1 MNAKGPAVVYTGGGH
16 SSAAGEAHLWVC
28 SGQNIGRRFALD
40 KPDMVIGRSSSADI
54 PVIDERVSQQH
65 AVIETRSEGHH
76 LRDLGSTNGTF
87 VNNQRVHES
96 ALRDGDLLQ
105 VGETVFEYLSYQE
118 RNLTITVRGR
128 TNNSEGVPTALRD
141 EARHMLEQARV
152 SPGHSSS
159 QDVSPYQSSNQTVD
173 VPTQDPAATGPSYM
187 GTYVPVIQRPA
198 RDVNPGHFHGPG
210 MNMPVPYMGHMPGPY
225 PPNAMMHAPMH
236 PGTLEE
242 RRVELPAVAGDEE
255 AEEGGVEFI
264 VARLK
269 HGRDTFL
276 PYWKSVLFLLVAGVA
291 TGVAYFKANPPPQT
305 AEFEIALQVSTQPNP
320 LHKYVGRL
328 GEFFVGAEL
337 AFRTPDL
344 IEKTLIELGHEN
356 PSPEFLN
363 AVRRDLELV
372 SAGPPTPN
380 TYTGSYKHTDPDW
393 ALSLL
398 DTHVRLY
405 LESEVEKALKVLKV
419 EAGFMTEQVE
429 EIEKRLRRS
438 EAELMEFKKKNLEGD
453 PEQAGA
459 TYMRL
464 VQLRMDESEALMNL
478 QKARK
483 TRAMLQGRLRTEQPL
498 IKTKARYDN
507 HYKRALAEIQL
518 QLVTEQSNGKGPDH
532 PDIIKLERRLAELQ
546 VKSEESQD
554 DPSSFET
561 TRNTVYTQIQN
572 EERNLQIQ
580 EQLAEQ
586 QLAYI
591 RRELGKTEATV
602 SRLPELEAERS
613 DLMRS
618 YKTTNAQ
625 YEKLLQQL
633 QIIQVQLNLERAS
646 TAARYNVISEPHLV
660 YMDKGKKMMIFAVMG
675 GFLGL
680 MFGVLLTV
688 MRVLAKKGAFDALK
702 GMLKRDPDPVVA
714 ANPDATA
721 LAHREAPG
729 PLGPPGNPHH

>member
-1 MNAKGPAVVYTGGGH
+1 MNSKGPAVVYTEGGQ
-16 SSAAGEAHLWVC
+16 SSAASEAHLWVC

-65 AVIETRSEGHH
+65 AVIETRDEGHH

-87 VNNQRVHES
+87 VNNQRVHEA

-141 EARHMLEQARV
+141 EARQMLEQARV
-152 SPGHSSS
+152 TPGHDST
-159 QDVSPYQSSNQTVD
+159 QPVVPHASSNQTVD
-173 VPTQDPAATGPSYM
+173 VPTQDPAATGAGGYM
-187 GTYVPVIQRPA
+187 GTYVPVLQRPA
-198 RDVNPGHFHGPG
+198 RDVNTAPVHGPG
-210 MNMPVPYMGHMPGPY
+210 AHLPAPYMGHMPGPY
-225 PPNAMMHAPMH
+225 PQHGMIPAPM
-236 PGTLEE
+236 PAGTVEE
-242 RRVELPAVAGDEE
+242 RRVELAAAADGDDD
-255 AEEGGVEFI
+255 EEGGVEFI

-269 HGRDTFL
+269 AGRDTFV
-276 PYWKSVLFLLVAGVA
+276 PYWKSVVFCLVAGLA
-291 TGVAYFKANPPPQT
+291 AGVGYFKANPPART

-337 AFRTPDL
+337 AFRTPAL
-344 IEKTLIELGHEN
+344 IEKTLIELGHES

-363 AVRRDLELV
+363 AVKRNLELV

-380 TYTGSYKHTDPDW
+380 TYTGAYKHTDPDW
-393 ALSLL
+393 ALSFLE
-398 DTHVRLY
+398 THVNLY

-419 EAGFMTEQVE
+419 EAGFMQEQVE
-429 EIEKRLRRS
+429 EVEKRLRRS

-464 VQLRMDESEALMNL
+464 VTLRMDESEAMMNL

-498 IKTKARYDN
+498 VKTKQRFDN
-507 HYKRALAEIQL
+507 HYKAALSQMQL
-518 QLVTEQSNGKGPDH
+518 QLITEKANGKGPDH
-532 PDIIKLERRLAELQ
+532 PDVIKLEKRLAELQ
-546 VKSEESQD
+546 LKSEQAKE
-554 DPSSFET
+554 DPTSFET
-561 TRNTVYTQIQN
+561 TRNPVHTQIQN

-591 RRELGKTEATV
+591 RRELAKTEATV

-618 YKTTNAQ
+618 YQTTSQQ
-625 YEKLLQQL
+625 YDKLLQQL

-646 TAARYNVISEPHLV
+646 TAARYNVISDPHLV
-660 YMDKGKKMMIFAVMG
+660 YIDKKAKMIMFAVVGAFMG
-675 GFLGL
+675 LF
-680 MFGVLLTV
+680 FGILLTII
-688 MRVLAKKGAFDALK
+688 RHLAKQGAFAALRELFK
-702 GMLKRDPDPVVA
+702 SEPKAEAVVPVS
-714 ANPDATA
+714 DSTA
-721 LAHREAPG
+721 LAPHDPAG
-729 PLGPPGNPHH
+729 PLGPPR